1 MLYALKMLEMLI
13 HKNKDRR
20 KVIAIILARSILYNT
35 TSDYLLLCT
44 HCRSIHLTF
53 HHTIGSIAYNRKCF
67 KHVNCISFPTTTSI
81 CVVQI
86 IRRTI
91 GIAID
96 VLSSVFRA
104 DNHYV

>member
-53 HHTIGSIAYNRKCF
+53 
-67 KHVNCISFPTTTSI
+67 
-81 CVVQI
+81 
-86 IRRTI
+86 
-91 GIAID
+91 
-96 VLSSVFRA
+96 
-104 DNHYV
+104 